1 MYKYQ
6 EETLAHLEESKERLE
21 KLTNS
26 KMSLRIGI
34 IRGEYLNASG
44 TRYYEETR
52 DLYFC
57 INDSN
62 GVFQTVGDIG
72 CSYEIDDDDFVKL
85 DSNIFIKLNKFID
98 KIYKDK
104 KEREE
109 FHERLNRELEALNK
123 SL

>member
-6 EETLAHLEESKERLE
+6 EETLAHLEESKEKLE

-34 IRGEYLNASG
+34 VRGEYLNASG
-44 TRYYEETR
+44 TRYYEEAR

-62 GVFQTVGDIG
+62 GVFKTVGDIE
-72 CSYEIDDDDFVKL
+72 CSYGIDDDDFVRL
-85 DSNIFIKLNKFID
+85 DSNIFIKLNEFID

>member
-34 IRGEYLNASG
+34 VRGEYLNANG
-44 TRYYEETR
+44 TRYYEEAR

-62 GVFQTVGDIG
+62 GVFKTVGDIG
-72 CSYEIDDDDFVKL
+72 RSYGINDDDFVRL
-85 DSNIFIKLNKFID
+85 DSNIFIKLNEFID

>member
-6 EETLAHLEESKERLE
+6 EETLVHLEESKEKLE
-21 KLTNS
+21 KLTDS
-26 KMSLRIGI
+26 KMSLKIGI
-34 IRGEYLNASG
+34 IRGEYLNTSG
-44 TRYYEETR
+44 TRYCEETR

-72 CSYEIDDDDFVKL
+72 CSYGINDDDFVRL
-85 DSNIFIKLNKFID
+85 DSDIFIKLNKFID
-98 KIYKDK
+98 KIYKNK

>member
-26 KMSLRIGI
+26 KMSLKIGT

-52 DLYFC
+52 ELYFC
-57 INDSN
+57 INCN
-62 GVFQTVGDIG
+62 EGAFMTVGDLG
-72 CSYEIDDDDFVKL
+72 CSFEINDDDFVRL
-85 DSNIFIKLNKFID
+85 DSNIFIKLNEFID
-98 KIYKDK
+98 KIYKNK

-109 FHERLNRELEALNK
+109 FHEKLNKELEALNK

>member
-6 EETLAHLEESKERLE
+6 EETLAYLEESKERLE

-44 TRYYEETR
+44 TRYYEEAR

-62 GVFQTVGDIG
+62 GVFKTVGDIG
-72 CSYEIDDDDFVKL
+72 CSYGIDDDDFVRL
-85 DSNIFIKLNKFID
+85 DSNIFIKLNEFID